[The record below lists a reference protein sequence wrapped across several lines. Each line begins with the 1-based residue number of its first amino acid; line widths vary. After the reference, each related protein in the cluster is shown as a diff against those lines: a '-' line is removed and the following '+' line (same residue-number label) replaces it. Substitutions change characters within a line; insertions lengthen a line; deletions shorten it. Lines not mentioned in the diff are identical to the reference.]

1 MDSILFWNDVALEAN
16 RVAHTKAVDQGT
28 LGPTLSARALA
39 MVHLAMYDAYVGVL
53 GNATTLPAY
62 QPGLPN
68 PAAGAKVDAA
78 ISGAACWML
87 SNLHVSQA
95 GDFATKC
102 TDAGIMYGFAANPSD
117 PGFAFG
123 QEVAKR
129 LFLDRSLDPSSSAAG
144 YNPPTNRGAHQP
156 DPDTPGQGY
165 YGPFC
170 GQSKCFSVGV
180 RYALDAPPAVT
191 SPEYHTALKLV
202 RSKGI
207 APELAGTVPTGPMY
221 PRRTEDETLMGIY
234 WGYDGAKQLGTPP
247 RLYNQ
252 VIRTLAISKGNTLE
266 KNVHLFALVNVA
278 MADAGI
284 LAWEQKYVH
293 NLHRPVVGIRQY
305 DQSMGA
311 VMQTST
317 GAVTTPTTANNNI
330 DNDCDVNWLPLGAPN
345 SNNPGSRNGTPPFP
359 AYPSGHA
366 TFGAAAFQI
375 ARRFYGIS
383 GTGNDNLFN
392 GLSFVSEEFDGKTTD
407 NKGTTRPRH
416 VRSFP
421 GGLWQMIMENGFS
434 RVYIGVHW
442 HFDAF
447 ALNASL
453 TTPDVSQNIGGV
465 PLGLNIANNIWD
477 NGMPKSTV

>member
-16 RVAHTKAVDQGT
+16 RVAHTKAVDHGT

-53 GNATTLPAY
+53 GSGTTLPVY
-62 QPGLPN
+62 QTGLPT
-68 PAAGAKVDAA
+68 PGAGAKVDAA
-78 ISGAACWML
+78 ISGAAHWML
-87 SNLHVSQA
+87 SNLYMSMA
-95 GDFATKC
+95 GDFSPKLITASN
-102 TDAGIMYGFAANPSD
+102 DYGFAASSND
-117 PGFAFG
+117 PGVAFG
-123 QEVAKR
+123 IEVAKR
-129 LFLDRSLDPSSSAAG
+129 LFLDRSLDPSASSVG

-156 DPDTPGQGY
+156 DPDSPTQSY

-180 RYALDAPPAVT
+180 RYALDAPPAVNT
-191 SPEYHTALKLV
+191 TDYKAALQFV
-202 RSKGI
+202 RGKGI
-207 APELAGTVPTGPMY
+207 APELVGTAPTIH
-221 PRRTEDETLMGIY
+221 RRTEDETLMGIY

-252 VIRTLAISKGNTLE
+252 IVRTLAIDRGNNLE

-317 GAVTTPTTANNNI
+317 GTVTTPTTANNNI

-345 SNNPGSRNGTPPFP
+345 SNNPGSKNGTPPFP

-366 TFGAAAFQI
+366 TFGAAALHI
-375 ARRFYGIS
+375 TRRFYGIT

-465 PLGLNIANNIWD
+465 PLGLNIANDIWD
-477 NGMPKSTV
+477 NNMPKSTV